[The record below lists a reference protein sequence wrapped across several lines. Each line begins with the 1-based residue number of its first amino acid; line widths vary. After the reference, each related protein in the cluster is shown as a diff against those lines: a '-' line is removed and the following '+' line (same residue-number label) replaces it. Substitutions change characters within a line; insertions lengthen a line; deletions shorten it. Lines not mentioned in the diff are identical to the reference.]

1 MRKGLLKTI
10 TLFVLMVLISI
21 GAFAIPANKQAV
33 TIRQPNGKTLTFI
46 LGGDEYVNW
55 ATTLDQY
62 TLVRNSEGVFTYG
75 VLNENG
81 DLVASKYIASNAN
94 ERSAE
99 EIAFL
104 STLPVNLFY
113 SESQIEL
120 KKQNSPASAP
130 ANNDA
135 KYPSIGTV
143 KLLVILAG
151 FSDLPFTYTNQ
162 NFVDLVSQDNY
173 DGTGSVKDYYRD
185 NSDNQF
191 IMDIDVAGPYVLPNS
206 MAYYGGNNSYGS
218 DQNMPYF
225 VLHALN
231 AADPDVDFGDYD
243 NDNDGYV
250 DAIHIIFAGTPESST
265 GTDNEIWPHRSN
277 VNPNIIKDSKRF
289 GPYSCSAE
297 KRNSVVMDGIGTIC
311 HEFGHVLGFP
321 DFYDTDYTGS
331 GGQAA
336 VPGDWDLM
344 SSGSYLNNSATP
356 AGLTGMERH
365 IANWAQPIELT
376 ATADNVY
383 LPAINDSSVSYKID
397 LGNNNEFLMLEHRR
411 KTRWDAY
418 VPGEGMLIYHG
429 QQERINRWLNYGYND
444 INVNPNNRGW
454 YIVPATGNNGHT
466 ETSQAPFP
474 GASGNTNFTNNTTP
488 ANTLM
493 NGTPTNKP
501 ITSIQYIND
510 SVITFNFMS
519 NLPAVS
525 TGAVE
530 SSTITSTSATATG
543 TVLYYGDSTISEQ
556 GMLWSVSQQALRD
569 LDQDS
574 INSVQA
580 NAVAETFTVEMTGLV
595 PSSIIYYRAYAVSST
610 GTAYGPVKQFTT
622 PSGLGTLL
630 TRPAVAIDSIHATLV
645 GNVVSMGEGTFV
657 EKGFVVSS
665 DEAND
670 LTLETTW
677 SVQNDTASTGLYYVT
692 LDTLT
697 EGQTYY
703 FKAYVTTNLGTAYGT
718 RRSFTTTF
726 PAIENNVISSNQAF
740 CLGET
745 PQLLTGTEPTGGRG
759 NFTYQWQQKGR
770 TGDWVNATQEST
782 NQNYQPEAITDSTYY
797 RRVVTSNGVVEH
809 ISNTILL
816 DVKISRGGVISENIS
831 NDTIN
836 LGEATG
842 QLKLNNYRGTI
853 IDWER
858 SIDNQAWESLG
869 FNERN
874 YPGET
879 PTTEATY
886 TYRVL
891 VQIDQCPSEYS
902 AEKAIYVKDNSSLED
917 VANLFEFSVLP
928 NPTAGQITIT
938 SEEAQAD
945 VIVITNVL
953 GQEILKETNCTIN
966 GKVINLDA
974 FESGVY
980 FLNIKQGDKQQTKQ
994 IILKK

>member
-1 MRKGLLKTI
+1 MRKGFLKTI
-10 TLFVLMVLISI
+10 TLFMLMALISI
-21 GAFAIPANKQAV
+21 GAFAIPANKQAI
-33 TIRQPNGKTLTFI
+33 TIRQPNGKTLTFV

-75 VLNENG
+75 VLDANG
-81 DLVASKYIASNAN
+81 DLVASKYVASNAN
-94 ERSAE
+94 ERTAE

-104 STLPVNLFY
+104 ATLPVNLFY

-130 ANNDA
+130 ANHDA

-173 DGTGSVKDYYRD
+173 NGTGSVKDYYRD
-185 NSDNQF
+185 NSNEQF
-191 IMDIDVAGPYVLPNS
+191 VMDIDVVGPYVLPNT
-206 MAYYGGNNSYGS
+206 MAYYGGNNAYG
-218 DQNMPYF
+218 DANVDWF
-225 VLHALN
+225 VAHALA
-231 AADPDVDFGDYD
+231 AADPDVDYSIYD
-243 NDNDGYV
+243 NDNNGYV
-250 DAIHIIFAGTPESST
+250 DAVHIIFAGTPESST
-265 GTDNEIWPHRSN
+265 GVDNEIWPHRSN
-277 VNPNIIKDSKRF
+277 VNPNIVKDNKRF

-331 GGQAA
+331 GGDAV

-356 AGLTGMERH
+356 AGLTGMEKH
-365 IANWAQPIELT
+365 IANWAHPIELT
-376 ATADNVY
+376 ETADYLY
-383 LPAINDSSVSYKID
+383 LPAINDSAVFYKID
-397 LGNNNEFLMLEHRR
+397 LGNNNEFLMIEHRR

-418 VPGEGMLIYHG
+418 IPGQGMLIYHG
-429 QQERINRWLNYGYND
+429 QQNRIDNWLYNSQNN

-454 YIVPATGNNGHT
+454 YIVPASGNDGHT
-466 ETSQAPFP
+466 ESSYAPFP
-474 GASGNTNFTNNTTP
+474 GSSGNTNFTNTTTP

-501 ITSIQYIND
+501 ITSIQYLND

-519 NLPAVS
+519 NLPSVKTDS
-525 TGAVE
+525 V
-530 SSTITSTSATATG
+530 SATATTSTTA
-543 TVLYYGDSTISEQ
+543 TVWGSITYAGNGEITER
-556 GMLWSVSQQALRD
+556 GAVWSVSQSALSN
-569 LDQDS
+569 LEQDS
-574 INSVQA
+574 ITTVASTSTDDVFSV
-580 NAVAETFTVEMTGLV
+580 GLTDLER
-595 PSSIIYYRAYAVSST
+595 SSIIYYRAYAVTST
-610 GTAYGPVKQFTT
+610 GISYGGIKQFST
-622 PSGLGTLL
+622 PSGLGTVL
-630 TRPAVAIDSIHATLV
+630 TQSATAIDSIHATLA
-645 GNVVSMGEGTFV
+645 GRLMGFGEGEFV

-665 DEAND
+665 DSENE
-670 LTLETTW
+670 LTLESTW
-677 SVQNDTASTGLYYVT
+677 SVQNDTVSTGYYYVR

-703 FKAYVTTNLGTAYGT
+703 YKAYITTTLGTAYGT
-718 RRSFTTTF
+718 KRNFTTTF

-770 TGDWVNATQEST
+770 TGSWVNATQEST

-797 RRVVTSNGVVEH
+797 RRIVTSNGVVEH

-816 DVKISRGGVISENIS
+816 DVKISRGGFISETIS
-831 NDTIN
+831 NDTIA
-836 LGEATG
+836 LGNSTG
-842 QLKLNNYRGTI
+842 QLKLNSYRGTI

-858 SIDNQAWESLG
+858 SIDNQAWESLN

-891 VQIDQCPSEYS
+891 VQLDQCPSEYS
-902 AEKAIYVKDNSSLED
+902 EEKAIYVKDYSSLQD
-917 VANLFEFSVLP
+917 VADLFEFSVLP
-928 NPTAGQITIT
+928 NPTVGQITIT
-938 SEEAQAD
+938 SEEAQAE
-945 VIVITNVL
+945 VLVITNVL
-953 GQEILKETNCTIN
+953 GQEILKETNCNIN
-966 GKVINLDA
+966 GKTINLDA

-980 FLNIKQGDKQQTKQ
+980 FLNIKQGNKQATKQ

>member
-1 MRKGLLKTI
+1 MRKGFLKTI
-10 TLFVLMVLISI
+10 TLFMLMALISI
-21 GAFAIPANKQAV
+21 GAFAIPANKQAI
-33 TIRQPNGKTLTFI
+33 TIRQPNGKTLTFV
-46 LGGDEYVNW
+46 LSGDEYVNW

-75 VLNENG
+75 VLDANG
-81 DLVASKYIASNAN
+81 DLVASKYVASNAN
-94 ERSAE
+94 ERTAE

-104 STLPVNLFY
+104 ATLPVNLFY

-120 KKQNSPASAP
+120 KKQNSPASVP
-130 ANNDA
+130 ANHDA

-185 NSDNQF
+185 NSNGQF
-191 IMDIDVAGPYVLPNS
+191 VMDIDVVGPYVLPNS
-206 MAYYGGNNSYGS
+206 MAYYGGNNSYG
-218 DQNMPYF
+218 DANVDMF
-225 VLHALN
+225 VAHALN
-231 AADPDVDFGDYD
+231 AADADANFADYD
-243 NDNDGYV
+243 NDNNGYV
-250 DAIHIIFAGTPESST
+250 DAVHIIFAGTPESST
-265 GTDNEIWPHRSN
+265 GVANEIWPHRSN
-277 VNPNIIKDSKRF
+277 VNPNIVKDGKRF

-297 KRNSVVMDGIGTIC
+297 KRNSVAMDGIGTIC

-331 GGQAA
+331 GGQAV

-376 ATADNVY
+376 EPADYLY
-383 LPAINDSSVSYKID
+383 LPAINDSAVFYKID
-397 LGNNNEFLMLEHRR
+397 LGNNNEFLMLEHRK

-418 VPGEGMLIYHG
+418 IPGQGMLIYHG
-429 QQERINRWLNYGYND
+429 QQSRINSWLNNSQNN

-454 YIVPATGNNGHT
+454 YIVPASGNEAQT
-466 ETSQAPFP
+466 ESSYAPFP
-474 GASGNTNFTNNTTP
+474 GASGNTNFTNTTTP

-493 NGTPTNKP
+493 NGTPTDKP
-501 ITSIQYIND
+501 ITGIQYIND
-510 SVITFNFMS
+510 SVITFNYIS
-519 NLPAVS
+519 NLPSVKTDS
-525 TGAVE
+525 V
-530 SSTITSTSATATG
+530 SATATTSTTA
-543 TVLYYGDSTISEQ
+543 TVWGSITYAGNGEITER
-556 GMLWSVSQQALRD
+556 GAVWSLSQSALSN
-569 LDQDS
+569 LEQDS
-574 INSVQA
+574 ITTVASTSTDDVFSV
-580 NAVAETFTVEMTGLV
+580 GLTDLER
-595 PSSIIYYRAYAVSST
+595 SSIIYYRAYAVTSAGIS
-610 GTAYGPVKQFTT
+610 YGGIKQFST
-622 PSGLGTLL
+622 PSGLGTVL
-630 TRPAVAIDSIHATLV
+630 TQQATAIDSIHATLK
-645 GNVVSMGEGTFV
+645 GRLIAYGEYDFV

-665 DEAND
+665 DAENE
-670 LTLETTW
+670 LTLESTW
-677 SVQNDTASTGLYYVT
+677 NVSSTDSTIGEYTITV
-692 LDTLT
+692 DTLT

-703 FKAYVTTNLGTAYGT
+703 YKAYVTTTLGTAYGAK
-718 RRSFTTTF
+718 RNFTTTF

-770 TGDWVNATQEST
+770 TGSWVNATQEST

-797 RRVVTSNGVVEH
+797 RRVVTSNGIIEH
-809 ISNTILL
+809 ISNTVLL

-980 FLNIKQGDKQQTKQ
+980 FLNIKQGNKQSTKQ